1 MASRNPATQFKVC
14 DINQGLIDR
23 WNRDDLPFY
32 EPQLDAYFHRVKH
45 EIGNIEFTTDVA
57 RCITGADVILIA
69 VNTPA
74 SKSVELPLQ
83 EVKQAAF
90 AAAATQMNT
99 QLGVPYDMR
108 AFFSVVDQI
117 GDLFDPSLPHKII
130 IEKSTVPLGTALK
143 MR

>member
-1 MASRNPATQFKVC
+1 M
-14 DINQGLIDR
+14 
-23 WNRDDLPFY
+23 PFH
-32 EPQLDAYFHRVKH
+32 EPQLDAYFHKVKH
-45 EIGNIEFTTDVA
+45 EIGNIEFTTDAA
-57 RCITGADVILIA
+57 RCITCADVIIIA
-69 VNTPA
+69 VNTPS
-74 SKSVELPLQ
+74 SKSVESPL
-83 EVKQAAF
+83 EELKQAES
-90 AAAATQMNT
+90 AAAATKINT